1 MIKEIKTE
9 KFEGLAVLVP
19 DGFKGGVANMGYLTG
34 KMDNPANRIHEK
46 HFNSPYA
53 IQKQLDRVNKLPEY
67 VDAPAI
73 KLPEG
78 DYKIIGKAIELTE
91 EQCETIAVKNPLIAY
106 EMNFR
111 RCFNL
116 LMRKIECYSENPLGK
131 KPERLVPFM
140 GRGHYS
146 ENQLERIERF
156 NSELRKWEEA
166 EKQTGTWLILQ
177 KISS

>member
-19 DGFKGGVANMGYLTG
+19 DGFKSGVANMGYLTG
-34 KMDNPANRIHEK
+34 KMDNPATRIHEK

-78 DYKIIGKAIELTE
+78 DYKIIGKASELTE
-91 EQCETIAVKNPLIAY
+91 EQCKSIARQNPLMPVQTLKHRFAA
-106 EMNFR
+106 
-111 RCFNL
+111 
-116 LMRKIECYSENPLGK
+116 LMHSMECYPINPLGK
-131 KPERLVPFM
+131 KPERMVPLM
-140 GRGHYS
+140 GRGSYT

-156 NSELRKWEEA
+156 NIELKIWEEA
-166 EKQTGTWLILQ
+166 EKKTGTWLIIQ